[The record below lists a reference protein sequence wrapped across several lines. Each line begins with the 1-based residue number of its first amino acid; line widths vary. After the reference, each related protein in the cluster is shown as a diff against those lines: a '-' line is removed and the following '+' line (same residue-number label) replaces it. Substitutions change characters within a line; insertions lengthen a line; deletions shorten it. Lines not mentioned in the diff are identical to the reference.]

1 MNCKNVFW
9 AAAALAAIGLASGCS
24 AQSAP
29 PVVPEPAHGAAISV
43 R

>member
-1 MNCKNVFW
+1 MDCKNVFSPP
-9 AAAALAAIGLASGCS
+9 AALAASALASGCS

-29 PVVPEPAHGAAISV
+29 PVVPGPAHGAAISV